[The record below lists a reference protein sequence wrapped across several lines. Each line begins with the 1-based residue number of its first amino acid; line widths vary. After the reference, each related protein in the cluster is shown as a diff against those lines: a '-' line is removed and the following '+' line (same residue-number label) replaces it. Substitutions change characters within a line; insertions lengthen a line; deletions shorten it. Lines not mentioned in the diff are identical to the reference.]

1 LGVKTAALVT
11 GVGFPRRRS
20 AIPSPDFIEI
30 AAPRV
35 ISTGIRVWDDQRAVC
50 DRSRASIG
58 HRNALGGDFDCG
70 AELHG
75 GAFAGA
81 RAFRPFGAQI
91 WEQRTPGACAGL
103 KQTRTRHVRGDV
115 ALQGFSHGGA
125 ASGIVG
131 VRCTGRCRGL
141 RPF

>member
-1 LGVKTAALVT
+1 MGVKTAALVT

-35 ISTGIRVWDDQRAVC
+35 ILTGIRVWDDQRAVC

-75 GAFAGA
+75 GASPERGA
-81 RAFRPFGAQI
+81 WWFWAM
-91 WEQRTPGACAGL
+91 PGATDYHA
-103 KQTRTRHVRGDV
+103 
-115 ALQGFSHGGA
+115 
-125 ASGIVG
+125 
-131 VRCTGRCRGL
+131 
-141 RPF
+141 

>member
-1 LGVKTAALVT
+1 MGVKTAALVT

-30 AAPRV
+30 ATPRV

-75 GAFAGA
+75 GASPAHA
-81 RAFRPFGAQI
+81 RSGRSGPRFGS
-91 WEQRTPGACAGL
+91 
-103 KQTRTRHVRGDV
+103 K
-115 ALQGFSHGGA
+115 
-125 ASGIVG
+125 
-131 VRCTGRCRGL
+131 GL
-141 RPF
+141 RVRVRD

>member
-1 LGVKTAALVT
+1 MGVRTVAPVT
-11 GVGFPRRRS
+11 GVEFPRRRS
-20 AIPSPDFIEI
+20 SIPSLDFIEI
-30 AAPRV
+30 TAPRV
-35 ISTGIRVWDDQRAVC
+35 ISTGLRVWDDQHAVR

-75 GAFAGA
+75 GASPA
-81 RAFRPFGAQI
+81 RGHSGRSGPGFGCKGH
-91 WEQRTPGACAGL
+91 PGACEGL

-125 ASGIVG
+125 ALGIV
-131 VRCTGRCRGL
+131 TPGL
-141 RPF
+141 